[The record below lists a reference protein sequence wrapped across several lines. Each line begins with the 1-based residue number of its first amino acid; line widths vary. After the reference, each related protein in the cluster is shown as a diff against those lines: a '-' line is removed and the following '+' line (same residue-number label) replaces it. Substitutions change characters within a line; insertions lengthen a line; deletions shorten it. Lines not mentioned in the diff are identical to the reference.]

1 MTDKEAI
8 ECMQYL
14 YESQNNMLFK
24 ALVDKEYREIIAE
37 GVRIATSALQER
49 EERSKGC
56 TLCYTDAKYN
66 PFVGGYNYC
75 PMCGRKLKGENE

>member
-8 ECMQYL
+8 KTIEYTRAFNEKHTKLMD
-14 YESQNNMLFK
+14 
-24 ALVDKEYREIIAE
+24 ALDMAI
-37 GVRIATSALQER
+37 TALQER

-56 TLCYTDAKYN
+56 ILCYTDAKYN

>member
-1 MTDKEAI
+1 MTDREAI
-8 ECMQYL
+8 KDLTSYAEHSWGGL
-14 YESQNNMLFK
+14 NESFN
-24 ALVDKEYREIIAE
+24 IA
-37 GVRIATSALQER
+37 ILAIQER